1 MCHFRNR
8 PGIDPRIAASC
19 SGHRDAARTAREA
32 GVGMLVL
39 VHLSPEME
47 AADGRASL
55 LGEIAEIYSGPVVL
69 GEDLAEVF
77 LRRSG
82 PGL

>member
-1 MCHFRNR
+1 
-8 PGIDPRIAASC
+8 
-19 SGHRDAARTAREA
+19 
-32 GVGMLVL
+32 MLVL